1 MRSKMNR
8 NKFERV
14 WLCLNNIGAH
24 FFFLKW
30 SGINAKE
37 LGSVYTTSLHIP
49 WVHGI
54 YITIWKKIFQNIILS
69 NNAII
74 LFMLLGSGDVQI
86 SCFFA
91 FVTLGF
97 CSSPRCKFNVCILL
111 VYQQYL
117 QENHHC
123 LICLRQ
129 QLLSLLNVEIA
140 TIRRTILDIKAILI
154 TLL

>member
-1 MRSKMNR
+1 M
-8 NKFERV
+8 
-14 WLCLNNIGAH
+14 
-24 FFFLKW
+24 
-30 SGINAKE
+30 
-37 LGSVYTTSLHIP
+37 YTTSLHIP

-54 YITIWKKIFQNIILS
+54 YFTICKKIFQNIILN

-86 SCFFA
+86 LCFFA

-97 CSSPRCKFNVCILL
+97 CSSPRSKLFNVCILL

-117 QENHHC
+117 QENRHC
-123 LICLRQ
+123 LICLQQ